1 MSLNFQTQN
10 DDLQAEYSKLNM
22 DYQKE
27 KEDQKH
33 KPNLRGTRSNMQ
45 LKQEKELEL
54 TSLKGRHH
62 ETGRISEEPGVYT
75 AQTKKKN

>member
-1 MSLNFQTQN
+1 MSSNFQTQN

-27 KEDQKH
+27 KEDQKQAESQR
-33 KPNLRGTRSNMQ
+33 NQEYMQ

-54 TSLKGRHH
+54 TSLKGRCY
-62 ETGRISEEPGVYT
+62 ENFCWTLPRRRC
-75 AQTKKKN
+75 